1 MRWSATGHGQ
11 NVVQALMIMLAF
23 MIMLGSSFKLV
34 LQRYRECMYCLC
46 CTLID
51 GYCGAEST
59 IWCCMR
65 IAIAGVKELCSGEI
79 PSVCCQ
85 TCCTQLQQPHVLNTG
100 VLLCHSVAAAALA
113 WCIHS
118 DWRVST
124 FQNCNQSAA
133 YAKAC
138 AHYNVAFDVL
148 AVPRSLQAQNL
159 SSLSIVV
166 HACVHVFIWYASI
179 VFQGTIGDASTSVTS
194 GFGHYPMPFRQR
206 CSERCY

>member
-124 FQNCNQSAA
+124 FQIVINLQLTL
-133 YAKAC
+133 K
-138 AHYNVAFDVL
+138 L
-148 AVPRSLQAQNL
+148 ALTTMLHLMSWL
-159 SSLSIVV
+159 
-166 HACVHVFIWYASI
+166 
-179 VFQGTIGDASTSVTS
+179 
-194 GFGHYPMPFRQR
+194 YPGVYKHTTCHP
-206 CSERCY
+206 